1 MEITDY
7 SYSIPTFALQLLV
20 ENAIKHNIISEAH
33 PLQINL
39 DQDKDIIKVANKIQ
53 NINENKASSGIG
65 LKNLTQRYKLH
76 GVSNLEII
84 KDDGYF
90 TVVLPLLPLINDH

>member
-20 ENAIKHNIISEAH
+20 ENAIKHNVISETH

-39 DQDKDIIKVANKIQ
+39 DQDMDIIKVANKIQ
-53 NINENKASSGIG
+53 NKMKQIFLRNRIEKSETKVQVAWRVKPGN
-65 LKNLTQRYKLH
+65 Y
-76 GVSNLEII
+76 
-84 KDDGYF
+84 
-90 TVVLPLLPLINDH
+90 